1 MNYRIIDGSV
11 SYGAE
16 TILEE
21 INFEINEK
29 DKIAVVGRNGAGK
42 STFLKAL
49 IDNSML
55 EEGVGENKFSVIK
68 EGSPRIGY
76 LKQIEFE
83 DDNILM
89 KDEILKVYKNITD
102 LEKKIEN
109 LSNKMLN
116 NSSEKIIKEYT
127 ESLDKYQ
134 FLGGYTYKK
143 EIDTALRK
151 FGFSIEDEKKKISEF
166 SGGQR
171 TKIAFLKLLLSKP
184 DILLLDEPTNH
195 LDITAIEWLEKY
207 LKNYARAIVVVSH
220 DRMFLDKIVNK
231 VYEIEYGEM
240 TLYKGNYEDF
250 ERQKRLNYEKQ
261 LKDYEYQQREIK
273 RLEAIV
279 NRFKYKPTKAKMAL
293 SKLKQIERIV
303 KIEEPNKY
311 DLKTFHN
318 NFNINKSGKDVLEV
332 KELSI
337 GYNKVLQKLSFS
349 LYRGDKLA
357 IIGENGI
364 GKSTLLKTLAGKI
377 ESLGGSFSYGFN
389 VSLGYFDQQL
399 EFENE
404 ENTVFEEFSKK
415 FPDLTTTK
423 LRTILG
429 TFLFTGEDVD
439 KKIKML
445 SGGEKSRLKL
455 CEIFKKEPNLLMLD
469 EPTNHMDIIGKE
481 SLENILKEYEGTLI
495 FVSHDRYFVK
505 KLANKILEFT
515 KNGVIFFDGTYEE
528 YLEYKEKNNKE
539 IEERSK
545 NRNENKKENEVNFIE
560 NNNKERSSKEQ
571 YLLNKEITKRKNK
584 MKKLEQEIENIE
596 NQVEEI
602 ENEMQKEENI
612 TNYVK
617 LNELQ
622 KEKENLNKKIGDKMI
637 EWENLNNLIEQL

>member
-16 TILEE
+16 AILEE

-89 KDEILKVYKNITD
+89 KDEILKVYKNIIN
-102 LEKKIEN
+102 LEKNIEN
-109 LSNKMLN
+109 LSNKMIN
-116 NSSEKIIKEYT
+116 NSSEKIIKDYT

-207 LKNYARAIVVVSH
+207 LKNYAKAIVVVSH

-560 NNNKERSSKEQ
+560 NNKERSSKEQ

-622 KEKENLNKKIGDKMI
+622 KEKENLNKKIEDKMI

>member
-1 MNYRIIDGSV
+1 MNYRIINGSV

-21 INFEINEK
+21 INFEINNK
-29 DKIAVVGRNGAGK
+29 DKIAIVGRNGAGK
-42 STFLKAL
+42 STLLKAL
-49 IDNSML
+49 IDNSIL
-55 EEGVGENKFSVIK
+55 EEGVGESKFSVIK
-68 EGSPRIGY
+68 EGKPKIGY

-83 DDNILM
+83 DDNVLM

-109 LSNKMLN
+109 LSNKMIN

-151 FGFSIEDEKKKISEF
+151 FGFNVEDEKKKISEF

-207 LKNYARAIVVVSH
+207 LKNYEKAIVVVSH

-261 LKDYEYQQREIK
+261 LKDYEYQQKEIK

-293 SKLKQIERIV
+293 SKLKQIEKMV

-318 NFNINKSGKDVLEV
+318 NFNIKQSGKDVLQV
-332 KELSI
+332 KDLEI
-337 GYNKVLQKLSFS
+337 GYDKVLQKVNFS
-349 LYRGDKLA
+349 LYRGEKLG

-364 GKSTLLKTLAGKI
+364 GKSTLLKTIAGILKP
-377 ESLGGSFSYGFN
+377 LGGSFSFGHN

-399 EFENE
+399 EFENM
-404 ENTVFEEFSKK
+404 ENTVYEEFSRK
-415 FPDLTTTK
+415 FPELTTTK

-429 TFLFTGEDVD
+429 SFLFTGEDVE
-439 KKIKML
+439 KKIKVL

-455 CEIFKKEPNLLMLD
+455 CEIFKTEPNLLILD
-469 EPTNHMDIIGKE
+469 EPTNHMDIVGKE

-495 FVSHDRYFVK
+495 FVSHDRYFVNK
-505 KLANKILEFT
+505 IANKILEFKPGKVT
-515 KNGVIFFDGTYEE
+515 FFDGTYEE
-528 YLEYKEKNNKE
+528 FQEYKEKNEVQEESIKENKNEIKTKEEKNNKNQYLINKEINKKKNKLLKIEKE
-539 IEERSK
+539 IEEY
-545 NRNENKKENEVNFIE
+545 E
-560 NNNKERSSKEQ
+560 
-571 YLLNKEITKRKNK
+571 KEIKQI
-584 MKKLEQEIENIE
+584 EQE
-596 NQVEEI
+596 
-602 ENEMQKEENI
+602 MGKEENATDYI
-612 TNYVK
+612 RLGKLQEEIQK
-617 LNELQ
+617 LNG
-622 KEKENLNKKIGDKMI
+622 KIEEKMI
-637 EWENLNNLIEQL
+637 EWEEINDTLKEKD